1 MRRATAPVGFLPIQL
16 DQTMDELQ
24 RIIRRKLVDPISVLM
39 VMGVE
44 GATVTDEKREL
55 VN

>member
-1 MRRATAPVGFLPIQL
+1 MRRVTAPVGFLSSQL

-24 RIIRRKLVDPISVLM
+24 RIICRMMVDPISVLM

-44 GATVTDEKREL
+44 GETATEKNREL